1 MRTASRRQC
10 SGNKGI
16 ELQQETQRTR
26 ERAVGQRHAEGEF
39 GVLMRLEEYQGL
51 QC

>member
-1 MRTASRRQC
+1 MCTASHRQC
-10 SGNKGI
+10 SRNKGI
-16 ELQQETQRTR
+16 ELQQERQRIR

-39 GVLMRLEEYQGL
+39 GVLLGSEEYQGL